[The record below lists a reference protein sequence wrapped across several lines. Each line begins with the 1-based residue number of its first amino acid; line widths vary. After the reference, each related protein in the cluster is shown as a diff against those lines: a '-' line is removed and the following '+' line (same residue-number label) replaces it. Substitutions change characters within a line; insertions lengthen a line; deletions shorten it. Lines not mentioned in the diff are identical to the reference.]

1 MHCLLPTKGPPPP
14 DCPLPLTY
22 SLSSPMQLRFL
33 GTGTSA
39 GIPVIACDCSVCT
52 STDPRDTR
60 TRCSATL
67 EFTDPTGTDRVILI
81 DTSPDLR
88 TQVLRE
94 NITRIDAILFTH
106 NHVDHTFG
114 LDEVRRFNEVMKQ
127 TIPIYADEHTMNA
140 LGRVYQHIFSPHT
153 NIQSSFIASLEPTII
168 FPYEP
173 FTLFGL
179 TITPV
184 TLMHGKLPI
193 LGYLFEQPSPEANQ
207 PDLLPLAYC
216 TDVSHIPDDSMPHLE
231 RANTLVLDALRERPH
246 KTHFTVEQA
255 VEAARQI
262 NASRT
267 YLIHMTH
274 DLAHQTTDTALPDD
288 INLAYDG
295 LIIPESGF

>member
-1 MHCLLPTKGPPPP
+1 MR
-14 DCPLPLTY
+14 
-22 SLSSPMQLRFL
+22 LRFL

-67 EFTDPTGTDRVILI
+67 EFTDETGVERVILI
-81 DTSPDLR
+81 DASPDLR

-127 TIPIYADEHTMNA
+127 SIPIYADEHTMNA

-173 FTLFGL
+173 FELFGL
-179 TITPV
+179 RITPI

-193 LGYLFEQPSPEANQ
+193 LGYRFDHPSSPG
-207 PDLLPLAYC
+207 PLPLAYC
-216 TDVSHIPDDSMPHLE
+216 TDTSEIPKDTYEHLDGVE
-231 RANTLVLDALRERPH
+231 TLILDALRHRPH
-246 KTHFTVEQA
+246 RTHFTVDQA
-255 VEAARQI
+255 IAAAERI
-262 NASRT
+262 APSRT

-274 DLAHQTTDTALPDD
+274 DLAHQTTDTTLPDD
-288 INLAYDG
+288 ISLAYDG
-295 LIIPESGF
+295 LVIPESGF

>member
-1 MHCLLPTKGPPPP
+1 MRF
-14 DCPLPLTY
+14 
-22 SLSSPMQLRFL
+22 RFL

-39 GIPVIACDCSVCT
+39 GIPVIACDCPVCT

-67 EFTDPTGTDRVILI
+67 EFTDDTGTDRVILI

-94 NITRIDAILFTH
+94 HITRIDAILFTH

-127 TIPIYADEHTMNA
+127 SIPIFADEHTMTA

-193 LGYLFEQPSPEANQ
+193 LGYLFEQPNHPSR
-207 PDLLPLAYC
+207 LLPLAYC
-216 TDVSHIPDDSMPHLE
+216 TDVSRIPEQSYAYLK
-231 RANTLVLDALRERPH
+231 RANTLVLDALRDRPH
-246 KTHFTVEQA
+246 NTHFTVDQA
-255 VEAARQI
+255 IYAAHEI
-262 NASRT
+262 NAYQT

-274 DLAHQTTDTALPDD
+274 DLAHASVDRALPDG

-295 LIIPESGF
+295 LVLSESAN